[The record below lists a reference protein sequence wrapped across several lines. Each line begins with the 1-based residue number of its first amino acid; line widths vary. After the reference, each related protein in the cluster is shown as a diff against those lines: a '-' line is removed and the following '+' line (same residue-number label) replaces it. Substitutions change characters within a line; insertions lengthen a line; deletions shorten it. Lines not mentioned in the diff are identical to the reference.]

1 MAIKGTIIQA
11 KLLLADW
18 CLAIALKLAGN
29 HWSTMTL
36 VRFGELAKSIR
47 ADMILGQHN
56 GN

>member
-1 MAIKGTIIQA
+1 
-11 KLLLADW
+11 
-18 CLAIALKLAGN
+18 
-29 HWSTMTL
+29 MTL